1 MTEKDKKEII
11 DRIGIIRHRVN
22 LSARELSRRAGLN
35 DSYISTMEQK
45 GVCPS
50 MNALYD
56 ILEVCGVTPEQ
67 FFYENFKDYELDK
80 KYLDIIKNMKSD
92 KKQALIEFLMK

>member
-1 MTEKDKKEII
+1 MTDKDKKAIVE
-11 DRIGIIRHRVN
+11 RIGIIRYNAN
-22 LSARELSRRAGLN
+22 LSARELSLRIGKEE
-35 DSYISTMEQK
+35 SYISTLEQK
-45 GVCPS
+45 CVCPS